1 MDQRT
6 RVERFEQ
13 SLSPNTLWLV
23 HRLIR
28 TEQAK
33 TGLVLFIGRVMNIPQ
48 EEALRFFK
56 SYSEYVNEQSST
68 DTPAG
73 RIP

>member
-1 MDQRT
+1 MEQPPQI
-6 RVERFEQ
+6 ERFERN
-13 SLSPNTLWLV
+13 LTPNTLWLV

-33 TGLVLFIGRVMNIPQ
+33 PGLIEYIGRVMNLPK

-56 SYSEYVNEQSST
+56 RYVEYVNK
-68 DTPAG
+68 D
-73 RIP
+73 I